1 MFNGRKLHIAT
12 KHGKEKVIAPIVE
25 KALSVS
31 CHTANNFDTD
41 RFGTFT
47 GEVERTQDPL
57 VTLRNKCLAGMSQY
71 NFDLGI
77 ANEGSFGPHPFMPF
91 IPVNEE
97 IMILLD
103 TKNKLEI
110 IVSVLSTET
119 NYQGEEVR
127 TEQELLDFASQA
139 QFPNHKLI
147 IRKSKTDFKGM
158 IKGLGDWGQLLTSFR
173 ENIIKN
179 DHVYVETDMRAMN
192 NPTRLT
198 VIERA
203 AKDLVNKINSR
214 CPKCGMP
221 GFGVTNIVK
230 GLPCSLCKTPTKSVL
245 SHVYTC
251 LHCSYTTVKKYPEQ
265 IFFEDPQY
273 CDLCNP

>member
-1 MFNGRKLHIAT
+1 MFNGRKLLIAT

-25 KALSVS
+25 KALSVICNTS
-31 CHTANNFDTD
+31 NDFDTD
-41 RFGTFT
+41 LFGTFT
-47 GEVERTQDPL
+47 GEIERSLDPL
-57 VTLRNKCLAGMSQY
+57 STARNKCRDAMAMH

-77 ANEGSFGPHPFMPF
+77 ASEGSFGPHPLLPF
-91 IPVNEE
+91 IPANEE
-97 IMILLD
+97 ILILLD

-110 IVSVLSTET
+110 SVSVLSTDT

-127 TEQELLDFASQA
+127 TEQELLEFATRA
-139 QFPNHKLI
+139 QFPSHKLI
-147 IRKSKTDFKGM
+147 IRKSKADFKGM
-158 IKGLGDWGQLLTSFR
+158 IKGLGDWSQLLTAFR
-173 ENIIKN
+173 EQISNHDI
-179 DHVYVETDMRAMN
+179 VYVETDMRAMN

-198 VIERA
+198 VIQRA

-214 CPKCGMP
+214 CPNCNMP

-251 LHCSYTTVKKYPEQ
+251 LQCSYTTVKKYPEQ
-265 IFFEDPQY
+265 KTLEDPQY